1 MSWSV
6 DSDMTTY
13 FTLILLPDLAWE
25 KSYIY
30 IYQKLLPFFQINY
43 HHGWFIS
50 KRIFLY
56 PIIKVLMLIKIWFKV
71 KKTQIDH
78 IIELAWSDEV
88 TFNDIKIQYGIDEK
102 DVIKIMREN
111 LKRRSFKLWR
121 KRVSGRKSKHWKIK
135 NSQWNIF
142 KK

>member
-1 MSWSV
+1 M
-6 DSDMTTY
+6 
-13 FTLILLPDLAWE
+13 
-25 KSYIY
+25 
-30 IYQKLLPFFQINY
+30 
-43 HHGWFIS
+43 
-50 KRIFLY
+50 
-56 PIIKVLMLIKIWFKV
+56 

-88 TFNDIKIQYGIDEK
+88 TFNDIQIQYGIDEK

-135 NSQWNIF
+135 NSQ
-142 KK
+142 

>member
-1 MSWSV
+1 M
-6 DSDMTTY
+6 
-13 FTLILLPDLAWE
+13 
-25 KSYIY
+25 
-30 IYQKLLPFFQINY
+30 
-43 HHGWFIS
+43 
-50 KRIFLY
+50 
-56 PIIKVLMLIKIWFKV
+56 

-135 NSQWNIF
+135 NSQ
-142 KK
+142 

>member
-1 MSWSV
+1 M
-6 DSDMTTY
+6 
-13 FTLILLPDLAWE
+13 
-25 KSYIY
+25 
-30 IYQKLLPFFQINY
+30 
-43 HHGWFIS
+43 
-50 KRIFLY
+50 
-56 PIIKVLMLIKIWFKV
+56 

-88 TFNDIKIQYGIDEK
+88 TFNDIKIQYGVDEK

-135 NSQWNIF
+135 NSQ
-142 KK
+142 

>member
-1 MSWSV
+1 M
-6 DSDMTTY
+6 
-13 FTLILLPDLAWE
+13 
-25 KSYIY
+25 
-30 IYQKLLPFFQINY
+30 
-43 HHGWFIS
+43 
-50 KRIFLY
+50 
-56 PIIKVLMLIKIWFKV
+56 

-111 LKRRSFKLWR
+111 LKRRSLKLWR

-135 NSQWNIF
+135 
-142 KK
+142 K

>member
-1 MSWSV
+1 M
-6 DSDMTTY
+6 
-13 FTLILLPDLAWE
+13 
-25 KSYIY
+25 
-30 IYQKLLPFFQINY
+30 
-43 HHGWFIS
+43 
-50 KRIFLY
+50 
-56 PIIKVLMLIKIWFKV
+56 

-135 NSQWNIF
+135 
-142 KK
+142 K

>member
-1 MSWSV
+1 M
-6 DSDMTTY
+6 
-13 FTLILLPDLAWE
+13 
-25 KSYIY
+25 
-30 IYQKLLPFFQINY
+30 
-43 HHGWFIS
+43 
-50 KRIFLY
+50 
-56 PIIKVLMLIKIWFKV
+56 
-71 KKTQIDH
+71 KKTEIDH

-135 NSQWNIF
+135 
-142 KK
+142 K

>member
-1 MSWSV
+1 M
-6 DSDMTTY
+6 
-13 FTLILLPDLAWE
+13 
-25 KSYIY
+25 
-30 IYQKLLPFFQINY
+30 
-43 HHGWFIS
+43 
-50 KRIFLY
+50 
-56 PIIKVLMLIKIWFKV
+56 

-121 KRVSGRKSKHWKIK
+121 KRVSGRK
-135 NSQWNIF
+135 
-142 KK
+142 

>member
-1 MSWSV
+1 M
-6 DSDMTTY
+6 
-13 FTLILLPDLAWE
+13 
-25 KSYIY
+25 
-30 IYQKLLPFFQINY
+30 
-43 HHGWFIS
+43 
-50 KRIFLY
+50 
-56 PIIKVLMLIKIWFKV
+56 

-135 NSQWNIF
+135 N
-142 KK
+142 

>member
-1 MSWSV
+1 M
-6 DSDMTTY
+6 
-13 FTLILLPDLAWE
+13 
-25 KSYIY
+25 
-30 IYQKLLPFFQINY
+30 
-43 HHGWFIS
+43 
-50 KRIFLY
+50 
-56 PIIKVLMLIKIWFKV
+56 
-71 KKTQIDH
+71 KKTEIDH

-135 NSQWNIF
+135 NSQ
-142 KK
+142 

>member
-1 MSWSV
+1 
-6 DSDMTTY
+6 
-13 FTLILLPDLAWE
+13 
-25 KSYIY
+25 
-30 IYQKLLPFFQINY
+30 
-43 HHGWFIS
+43 
-50 KRIFLY
+50 
-56 PIIKVLMLIKIWFKV
+56 V

-135 NSQWNIF
+135 NSQ
-142 KK
+142 